1 MSHSPPTEEHDA
13 ARRSAEFKCS
23 VREFENLLQENLRVA
38 YTVALRL
45 CGSRDD
51 AEDLLQ
57 EAAVQA
63 FKNFGAYTSGTNFRA
78 WFLKVLTNIF
88 LNQRRRKQREPATTP
103 IEDATDL
110 YMYSMA
116 KRAGCKPGGGDPAA
130 TLLERVS
137 TAQIAEAI
145 DSLPEEFS
153 LAAWLYFV
161 DELPYAEIAEILGCP
176 VGTVRSRLHRG
187 RKLLQKQLWELAE
200 PHLASDSK
208 ARKRE

>member
-1 MSHSPPTEEHDA
+1 MSHSPPNEEHEGSPGMA
-13 ARRSAEFKCS
+13 QRPRSIS
-23 VREFENLLQENLRVA
+23 EFETQLQANLRVA

-63 FKNFGAYTSGTNFRA
+63 FKNFGAFTVGTNFRA
-78 WFLKVLTNIF
+78 WFLKVLTNLY

-110 YMYSMA
+110 YMYNMA

-130 TLLERVS
+130 TLLERVT
-137 TAQIAEAI
+137 TAQIVAAI
-145 DSLPEEFS
+145 DGLPEEFS

-200 PHLASDSK
+200 PHLATDSK